1 MITGKVADLTRTAS
15 KPMGVS
21 LFEPGDPNTYRST
34 YDILR
39 DISYIWDELTDK
51 NQAQLLELLF
61 GKTRANQGAAILSN
75 FSQAESAMETMKN
88 AAGSANREMEISFD
102 SIDYHL
108 NKLQQTWVGI
118 AQDLIDR
125 GVVNEVIDALTSVSE
140 LIDDIIEQGWA
151 IPPLIGAISGAFA
164 SKNGVNLLKPF
175 SSGNFTTQKDLDLFN
190 IFTKTVEGQ
199 NKVFKEGV
207 KESANFKNMYD
218 QLSDAGKRVA
228 NTTVQTG
235 ASVANFGTVLKETT
249 FQSKAAALGFKALA
263 VAQQALIGMG
273 VALAITATIKI
284 LDELIV
290 TDEELAEAADA
301 AKSKISELNAEI
313 SNKGEV
319 VKNAGKR
326 YAELAQE
333 VEGLGTAFQS
343 QGKLSTDEYQEFLD
357 LSNQLADA
365 FPRLRTGITN
375 EGDAILDLNGSV
387 ETITGSLSELLEVEQ
402 KLANQKILDQ
412 APDIFKNAKRTI
424 DDYTAPVKEGMRS
437 RTDVLNDREK
447 YLQDLLNRVTSD
459 ENKFNIKNIP
469 YLQKEIIKDL
479 ESEFAGKYGDFFL
492 TKGTEGILDFGS
504 LDEVARSQLADYIS
518 NELNAVQKSIFN
530 TQQAINSANDE
541 IADLLITYINT
552 NSNYRDLNSE
562 SQALIRQIA
571 SNFNWDIIPED
582 EAKDIGDDFDKFS
595 NWFSN
600 NIINA
605 IETATSDPKTGK
617 LVNEA
622 IVALLDGN
630 ITSGDL
636 ANYWSVIQSA
646 FSPDDPI
653 YIYFKSII
661 DESEEGLD
669 KIKSHAGLDQIRFDS
684 DLDREAL
691 DSYLRNNIL
700 GTSNEELFLN
710 IDFSKQSFA
719 NAQEFIDWW
728 EARLEKAIEDSAKD
742 AEATVAKTVEDYNVD
757 VTPWIDNLGD
767 TYGKLFNNG
776 FKGVKGVVD
785 DAVLKSIKD
794 AFDLVESTDREN
806 GGLGIDLD
814 DAELNKFL
822 TILSDAN
829 STQKQVQKGFDDY
842 ATMVFNAVA
851 GLENFNDKTAE
862 TLRRMMTESGIKNTD
877 DIIDGYKLASET
889 VESFTVDTRDL
900 TDAERAAND
909 EALSAVEARMKEA
922 GATDE
927 VRWAAL
933 NYAYEQ
939 QRAAMVNMNAEQ
951 KIAALQSIAS
961 AYLGAA
967 QAAKFFADA
976 EAGGSS
982 QAETAALKTRIENAK
997 KQGANSNMISAM
1009 EQEYNRRVNAY
1020 ERNLE
1025 NSIQDA
1031 LKLEMTTPP
1040 DYKERGGGGGSKKDK
1055 EEEKFEKRVDWI
1067 ERFIQVI
1074 ERKVENLGK
1083 ILSATFRPFSTRLDT
1098 IPQQLDLLTKEIEVQ
1113 TIAAEAYKKEAEEV
1127 GLAEEYALKVRE
1139 GALDVETIT
1148 DEKLHDQIE
1157 AYQDCIDK
1165 MNEASDKVEDLRSN
1179 IAELASTKL
1188 DLITKQFEQI
1198 TQNIEYANEKAEYTL
1213 NTGTWSQGYSALSQQ
1228 MSNTYDNIDNL
1239 QKQLA
1244 ASQAVLNEAK
1254 KYGIKEGSEEWN
1266 NLYNSVMQVQSA
1278 IYDAKEQIQELAK
1291 QKFDKLVERFERIA
1305 SVIDHS
1311 DAKLSSLI
1319 SKAESLGRV
1328 TSEEFIRQ
1336 QIDNEEDRLR
1346 ILQSEQQRLQKE
1358 MVQGKITR
1366 NSDRW
1371 WEMFESI
1378 ESVKDSIVEAE
1389 SALAD
1394 FNKQLQELE
1403 WSKFDYLQEQ
1413 IGRMADENNFLID
1426 LIETENELYENNGNY
1441 TDAATTNQALLLYNL
1456 EIYKDQIKDT
1466 NAEIKKL
1473 QDQMADDPANAD
1485 YLARYEELIEKSQ
1498 DLAKSEAD
1506 TIQSL
1511 KEIRQEAY
1519 DQFLDYLQEAIDKR
1533 KEEMDVER
1541 EAYEYSRTI
1550 AQKSKAITDIQK
1562 QLAALSGGNDTT
1574 EETRLRIQKLNNDLL
1589 NAQEDLSD
1597 TEYDKWRSDQ
1607 DAMLDEMYS
1616 SFETLIQQ
1624 VMADTNA
1631 VIERAVK
1638 ETEVALIES
1647 NKGEMA
1653 NVLTALGDTANTIST
1668 TVGAVVDK
1676 YGVPLQYAAETGI
1689 PNLNQAIVNGSRDT
1703 IDEIGLSSSQVAT
1716 GLGNVVSSAN
1726 GIKSVIDQIR
1736 ITVDKMYTLANEEA
1750 KKDELSDDMFIYKKS
1765 SASTLRKAQKNS
1777 VALNKDKS
1785 EAVTDEQ
1792 LSALSAS
1799 KLKTVIKNK
1808 LKLHNYDSSNDAL
1821 AYAYEA
1827 IDDDWKEAN
1836 VPKYNAEKDEFSTS
1850 NKNQLIGLY
1859 KYLRELGFANGGI
1872 IGKAVKRA
1880 GEDGFV
1886 LARTGEEILSLEKI
1900 KEMQKVFA
1908 SMQPIVNMPKM
1919 DGLQSTID
1927 GITKE
1932 NETNTFSIDTI
1943 KFDLPDVA
1951 NYEDF
1956 VRQAQADPKFERLV
1970 QQMTLGVAMG
1980 QSKLK
1985 KYSI

>member
-125 GVVNEVIDALTSVSE
+125 GVVNQVIDALTSVSE

-151 IPPLIGAISGAFA
+151 IPPLIGAITGAFA

-199 NKVFKEGV
+199 NGVFKEGV
-207 KESANFKNMYD
+207 KESANFRNMYY

-228 NTTVQTG
+228 DTTVQAG
-235 ASVANFGTVLKETT
+235 ASVANFGDVLKKTT
-249 FQSKAAALGFKALA
+249 FQAKAAALGTRALA

-301 AKSKISELNAEI
+301 AKNKISELNAEI

-343 QGKLSTDEYQEFLD
+343 QGKLSTDEYEEFLD
-357 LSNQLADA
+357 LSSQLAEV
-365 FPRLRTGITN
+365 FPSLRTGVTEN
-375 EGDAILDLNGSV
+375 GKAILGLNGSV
-387 ETITGSLSELLEVEQ
+387 ETITSSLENLLKVEQ
-402 KLANQKILDQ
+402 DLANQKILDQ
-412 APDIFKNAKRTI
+412 APDIFNNAKRTI
-424 DDYTAPVKEGMRS
+424 DNYTAPVKEGMRS

-447 YLQDLLNRVTSD
+447 YLQDLLNFATSD
-459 ENKFNIKNIP
+459 EDNKVIKNIS

-504 LDEVARSQLADYIS
+504 LDEGARSQLADYIS

-530 TQQAINSANDE
+530 AQQAIDGANQDIANSL
-541 IADLLITYINT
+541 IAYVTKDDYLKDLSKEGQTL
-552 NSNYRDLNSE
+552 
-562 SQALIRQIA
+562 ARQMA
-571 SNFNWDIIPED
+571 SNFTMDMIPEA
-582 EAKDIGDDFDKFS
+582 EANAIESFDDLS

-617 LVNEA
+617 LINEA

-684 DLDREAL
+684 NEAL

-767 TYGKLFNNG
+767 TYGKLFHNG

-822 TILSDAN
+822 AILSDAK

-851 GLENFNDKTAE
+851 GLDNFNDKTAE

-889 VESFTVDTRDL
+889 VESFTIDTRDL

-909 EALSAVEARMKEA
+909 EALLAVEARMKEA

-961 AYLGAA
+961 AYLSAA

-976 EAGGSS
+976 EASSSS
-982 QAETAALKTRIENAK
+982 QAETAALKTRIEEAK
-997 KQGANSNMISAM
+997 RSGGNSNMISAM

-1040 DYKERGGGGGSKKDK
+1040 DYKERGSGGGSNKDK
-1055 EEEKFEKRVDWI
+1055 KEEKFEKRVDWI

-1113 TIAAEAYKKEAEEV
+1113 TVAAEAYKKEAEEV

-1165 MNEASDKVEDLRSN
+1165 MNEASDKVEDLRGN

-1244 ASQAVLNEAK
+1244 ASQAVLNEAE

-1336 QIDNEEDRLR
+1336 QIDNETDRLR

-1426 LIETENELYENNGNY
+1426 LIKTENELYENNGNY

-1473 QDQMADDPANAD
+1473 QEQMADDPANAD

-1631 VIERAVK
+1631 LIERAVK

-1836 VPKYNAEKDEFSTS
+1836 VPKYNAEKDEFSVS

-1859 KYLRELGFANGGI
+1859 KYLKDLGFANGGI

-1886 LARTGEEILSLEKI
+1886 LARTGEEILSLDKI

-1919 DGLQSTID
+1919 DGLQSAID